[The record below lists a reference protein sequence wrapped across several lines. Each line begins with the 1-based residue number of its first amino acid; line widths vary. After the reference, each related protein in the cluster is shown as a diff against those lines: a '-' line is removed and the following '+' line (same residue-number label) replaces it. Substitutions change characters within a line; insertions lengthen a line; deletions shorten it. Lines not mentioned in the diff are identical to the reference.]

1 MKKHVLSCALLAC
14 MLGSCCSDSVQSFD
28 TDYFRIDINSKGYI
42 VGMWNRTKES
52 RNFSPEDQ
60 PSPLLALYNSQ
71 LKRYYYP
78 EKAHYR
84 NGKYRLE
91 YENGS
96 VATVRLEEKARYFK
110 LTLENLENREGIDG
124 VQWGNYY
131 TNINNLLGEMIGVA
145 RDTSATV
152 GYAIGALALNDN
164 TIGGESRFTSETGAA
179 GYIVHTPDPVRHPL
193 PVTLH
198 EGQQFTLGGDG
209 ISDVAFYNRKEPYFR
224 MLYGSTAG
232 VDCNGR
238 INIRYHSRDRRK
250 PNLIYS
256 PEGVPIQQ
264 NNEPNHLMRQAVPGV
279 DYIGSSIA
287 FGEVRIVLH

>member
-96 VATVRLEEKARYFK
+96 VATVRLEEKVGK
-110 LTLENLENREGIDG
+110 L
-124 VQWGNYY
+124 
-131 TNINNLLGEMIGVA
+131 
-145 RDTSATV
+145 
-152 GYAIGALALNDN
+152 
-164 TIGGESRFTSETGAA
+164 
-179 GYIVHTPDPVRHPL
+179 
-193 PVTLH
+193 
-198 EGQQFTLGGDG
+198 
-209 ISDVAFYNRKEPYFR
+209 
-224 MLYGSTAG
+224 LYQ
-232 VDCNGR
+232 
-238 INIRYHSRDRRK
+238 Y
-250 PNLIYS
+250 
-256 PEGVPIQQ
+256 
-264 NNEPNHLMRQAVPGV
+264 
-279 DYIGSSIA
+279 
-287 FGEVRIVLH
+287 

>member
-1 MKKHVLSCALLAC
+1 MKNIMKKHVLSCALLAC

-110 LTLENLENREGIDG
+110 LTLENLENREGIG
-124 VQWGNYY
+124 CSGLCYWCFSF
-131 TNINNLLGEMIGVA
+131 E
-145 RDTSATV
+145 
-152 GYAIGALALNDN
+152 
-164 TIGGESRFTSETGAA
+164 
-179 GYIVHTPDPVRHPL
+179 
-193 PVTLH
+193 
-198 EGQQFTLGGDG
+198 
-209 ISDVAFYNRKEPYFR
+209 
-224 MLYGSTAG
+224 
-232 VDCNGR
+232 
-238 INIRYHSRDRRK
+238 
-250 PNLIYS
+250 
-256 PEGVPIQQ
+256 
-264 NNEPNHLMRQAVPGV
+264 
-279 DYIGSSIA
+279 
-287 FGEVRIVLH
+287 